1 MNKTDITNKVDEV
14 LKEKFQQYDTE
25 TIPDLENNPD
35 SRLTHGSSGFY
46 GDFCFL
52 YVDMRGSSSFT
63 DDHRLQTITKIY
75 KIFHHCMVEC
85 IKEFKGKV
93 RSFDG
98 DRVLAIFDGKRKVN
112 NSIECA
118 MKMVGCKYDI
128 LQPKIKTSYN
138 NDKFSFGI
146 GISTGNVMVSKAE
159 VGYDKNNRDLIWIG
173 DPPNLGAKLSDEADS
188 PNSIYLCPTTF
199 GRILDDNR
207 YTTKN
212 GIKVDMWSQDTFKF
226 KNKNIYIYK
235 TGYYRHL

>member
-1 MNKTDITNKVDEV
+1 MNKTDITNKVDAV

-25 TIPDLENNPD
+25 TIPDLENNPE

-63 DDHRLQTITKIY
+63 DGHRLQTITKIY

-112 NSIECA
+112 NAIECA

-128 LQPKIKTSYN
+128 LQPKIKASYN

-146 GISTGNVMVSKAE
+146 GISTGNVMVSKAG

-188 PNSIYLCPTTF
+188 PNSIFLCPTTF

-212 GIKVDMWSQDTFKF
+212 GIKVDMWSRDTFKF
-226 KNKNIYIYK
+226 KNENIYIYK